1 MKKHGDTAAFEQPGL
16 QPLTALRPDIVA
28 RIELLKIV
36 WRPDRSAADAVKV
49 CEELE
54 KYLGSNPAS
63 R

>member
-1 MKKHGDTAAFEQPGL
+1 MKTPSDVKVFDPPTLERAS
-16 QPLTALRPDIVA
+16 TLRPDVLA

-36 WRPDRSAADAVKV
+36 WRPDRSAADAVNV

-54 KYLGSNPAS
+54 KYLSGT